1 MSQVGLLLVTLSV
14 VEGSRADW
22 LRSFGYAQDDRVLA
36 QDDRVLAQD
45 DRVWARDDM
54 SNFSPYSRS
63 NCM

>member
-36 QDDRVLAQD
+36 QDDRV
-45 DRVWARDDM
+45 WARDDM